1 MVCPFNRFVR
11 CRVDCALS
19 GIRDGET
26 ECKIADFFA
35 VIAAC
40 AEADGLA
47 FNIATNPNAPVY
59 VTTYGDLPISVV
71 GGIDTYEQDD

>member
-1 MVCPFNRFVR
+1 M
-11 CRVDCALS
+11 
-19 GIRDGET
+19 

-71 GGIDTYEQDD
+71 GGTDTHEQDD